1 MMPRGKKVAPR
12 GATVE
17 DASPR
22 AGEGFLAG
30 RVGLVTGGSRGIGLA
45 IARRLGSMGAR
56 VAICGRH
63 AGRLTEASQQLG
75 GEGIATFAVVADVT
89 RAADVASMVQKVE
102 AELGPLDI
110 LVNNAGMGIFG
121 LFHERSEA
129 EWDTVLDT
137 NLKSVFL
144 VSRAVAP
151 GMIARRRGNII
162 NISSLAGKNAFPN
175 GGLYCA
181 SKWGLMGLSNCMAEE
196 LRVHGIRVSAICPGS
211 VATEFSNHSGRDLA
225 TLLQAEDVAHAVAA
239 LVTEGPQSFIS
250 EISMRPLQK

>member
-1 MMPRGKKVAPR
+1 MGNGNPH
-12 GATVE
+12 
-17 DASPR
+17 
-22 AGEGFLAG
+22 AGEKLLTG

-45 IARRLGSMGAR
+45 IARRLGSLGAR
-56 VAICGRH
+56 LAICGRH
-63 AGRLTEASQQLG
+63 AEGLDQAAEILA
-75 GEGIATFAVVADVT
+75 GEGVSALAVVADVT
-89 RAADVASMVQKVE
+89 RAADVASLVQRVE
-102 AELGPLDI
+102 TELGSLDI

-121 LFHERSEA
+121 PFHERSET

-151 GMIARRRGNII
+151 GMIRRRRGHIV

-181 SKWGLMGLSNCMAEE
+181 SKWGLMGLNNCMAEE
-196 LRVHGIRVSAICPGS
+196 LRAHGIRVSVICPGS
-211 VATEFSNHSGRDLA
+211 VATDFSPHSGRNPA

-239 LVTEGPQSFIS
+239 MVTEGPQSFLS
-250 EISMRPLQK
+250 EISLRPLQKS

>member
-1 MMPRGKKVAPR
+1 VAHAESHTDEKPI
-12 GATVE
+12 
-17 DASPR
+17 
-22 AGEGFLAG
+22 AG
-30 RVGLVTGGSRGIGLA
+30 RVALVTGGSRGIGLA
-45 IARRLGSMGAR
+45 IAQRLGKLGAR

-63 AGRLTEASQQLG
+63 ADRLTEASQKLD
-75 GEGIATFAVVADVT
+75 GEGIAALAIVADVT
-89 RAADVASMVQKVE
+89 RAADVASMVERAE

-121 LFHERSEA
+121 PFHERSET

-151 GMIARRRGNII
+151 GMIRRRRGNIV

-196 LRVHGIRVSAICPGS
+196 LRAHGIRVSIVCPGS
-211 VATEFSNHSGRDLA
+211 VATEFSTHSGRDLA

-239 LVTEGPQSFIS
+239 ILTEGPQSFIS
-250 EISMRPLQK
+250 EISLRPVQK